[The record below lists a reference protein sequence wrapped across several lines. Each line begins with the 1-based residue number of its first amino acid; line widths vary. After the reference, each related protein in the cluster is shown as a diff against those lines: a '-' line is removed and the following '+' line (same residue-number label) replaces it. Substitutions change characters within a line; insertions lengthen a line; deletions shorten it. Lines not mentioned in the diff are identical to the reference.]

1 MTYQSYSVKGVH
13 LIWIYLTPSLTDPF
27 SLFCMK
33 TFLIIFFFI
42 FHWITLGHTGSASIF
57 IHKSW
62 PMQPFCHVNVI
73 LKSFSWSWYV
83 LDIKVAYLPVELIGY
98 LVLRITKLRKYLSQK
113 QLCTIGNANFAKN
126 SHFWT
131 RKPSRCI
138 FSFKSGLC
146 PRYKYGCLM
155 KTRCSF
161 PVASSYEF
169 LPDYVWSLDKRRVN

>member
-113 QLCTIGNANFAKN
+113 QLRTIGNANFAKN
-126 SHFWT
+126 SYFWT

-161 PVASSYEF
+161 PEASSYEF

>member
-83 LDIKVAYLPVELIGY
+83 LDIKVAYLPMDSIGY

-138 FSFKSGLC
+138 FHSRVVFVLGIS
-146 PRYKYGCLM
+146 M
-155 KTRCSF
+155 
-161 PVASSYEF
+161 VALWKHGVLFLKQVVTSSYRTMF
-169 LPDYVWSLDKRRVN
+169 DH

>member
-1 MTYQSYSVKGVH
+1 MH

-33 TFLIIFFFI
+33 TFLIIFFLI
-42 FHWITLGHTGSASIF
+42 FHCITLGHTGSASIF

-83 LDIKVAYLPVELIGY
+83 LDIKVAYLPMDSIGY

-146 PRYKYGCLM
+146 PGYKYGCRM

-161 PVASSYEF
+161 PEASSYEF
-169 LPDYVWSLDKRRVN
+169 LPDYVWSLDKRKVN